1 MLETQEGTTASEL
14 PLDFTQFL
22 SSRLGTDAGNTLSL
36 LGTFLLEF
44 EPAGPRVSAPLS
56 PSPLPTL

>member
-1 MLETQEGTTASEL
+1 MSEMHEGTTSEL

-44 EPAGPRVSAPLS
+44 EPAGPRASSAPLQ
-56 PSPLPTL
+56 PSQLPTS